1 MGLEE
6 ARSRMQL
13 GIHQKMADAILEI
26 LKQEK
31 YIKEQNRV
39 FSKYG
44 FKVVVKED
52 EDAMIKEII
61 RYFREAAYAPLTT
74 ELYICGHQSQKKI
87 PGSVYLSFKQ
97 KNSHPPGWAVLSSQ
111 RLLRKSKV
119 CVCGNGGDKA
129 GSYPGRVSGLSGM
142 FPEDG
147 RRFA

>member
-74 ELYICGHQSQKKI
+74 ELYICGHQSQKKFRAVFTSLLNKKFSSAWM
-87 PGSVYLSFKQ
+87 GSIVFTKIITKKQ
-97 KNSHPPGWAVLSSQ
+97 SL
-111 RLLRKSKV
+111 RLRKW
-119 CVCGNGGDKA
+119 
-129 GSYPGRVSGLSGM
+129 
-142 FPEDG
+142 
-147 RRFA
+147 RRQSR